1 MLIKKINIKDTPFS
15 SELVRDYIESEKLNS
30 FFSYKNQLDNYK
42 KIIKK
47 RSSFPLKKRDLL
59 YNVLN
64 SQYNGISDIGSVLDS
79 IEKLKNKNT
88 FTVTTGHQLC
98 LNTGPLYFIY
108 KILHTIKLCVE
119 LSKTYKEFNF
129 IPVFWMASE
138 DHDFEEIKSFET
150 YSNKYQI
157 ASNDDD
163 SCTGKIKPL
172 HVTKILEEINKNF
185 DGKPFKNDIY
195 DLFASSYS
203 KNLSLAESTRKI
215 VHTLFK
221 DYGLVIIDADDKQF
235 KKSFKNYFID
245 EAENFSTNS
254 FVSETIKKLTKLYR
268 NKIKIQVNP
277 RDLNLFLIKHKKRYR
292 LKFSNGKYHLVGSN
306 ISYKKDEII
315 NKIKNNSEELSPNV
329 ILRPLYQEYLLPN
342 LSYVGGNAEISYW
355 LQLKSLFNY
364 HKISFPILVVR
375 NSFIL
380 LNRREVESI
389 KKYNMDITDFLDSR
403 DSFLRKIVKNNI
415 ENDISLENEKNIIK
429 NLNEDLIKKIAD
441 IDANLK
447 TSIKSIEAKQI
458 SLMNLLE
465 KKIIKSQKV
474 KVKNIINTL
483 EKIYNKIYPDGLF
496 QERKINFS
504 EFYSYKGKELIDII
518 YQSTSPF
525 DNSINIVE
533 I

>member
-15 SELVRDYIESEKLNS
+15 SGLVRDYIESEKLNS

-42 KIIKK
+42 NIIKK
-47 RSSFPLKKRDLL
+47 RSSFSLKKRDLL

-157 ASNDDD
+157 ASSDDG

-172 HVTKILEEINKNF
+172 YVTKILDEINKNF

-221 DYGLVIIDADDKQF
+221 DYGLVIIDADDKEL
-235 KKSFKNYFID
+235 KKSFK
-245 EAENFSTNS
+245 
-254 FVSETIKKLTKLYR
+254 KKHQ
-268 NKIKIQVNP
+268 I
-277 RDLNLFLIKHKKRYR
+277 LF
-292 LKFSNGKYHLVGSN
+292 
-306 ISYKKDEII
+306 
-315 NKIKNNSEELSPNV
+315 
-329 ILRPLYQEYLLPN
+329 
-342 LSYVGGNAEISYW
+342 
-355 LQLKSLFNY
+355 KSLNCKDY
-364 HKISFPILVVR
+364 YKI
-375 NSFIL
+375 
-380 LNRREVESI
+380 
-389 KKYNMDITDFLDSR
+389 
-403 DSFLRKIVKNNI
+403 
-415 ENDISLENEKNIIK
+415 
-429 NLNEDLIKKIAD
+429 
-441 IDANLK
+441 
-447 TSIKSIEAKQI
+447 
-458 SLMNLLE
+458 
-465 KKIIKSQKV
+465 
-474 KVKNIINTL
+474 
-483 EKIYNKIYPDGLF
+483 
-496 QERKINFS
+496 
-504 EFYSYKGKELIDII
+504 
-518 YQSTSPF
+518 
-525 DNSINIVE
+525 
-533 I
+533 

>member
-42 KIIKK
+42 NIIKK

-64 SQYNGISDIGSVLDS
+64 SQYNGISDIGSVLES

-119 LSKTYKEFNF
+119 LSKTHKEFNF

-138 DHDFEEIKSFET
+138 DHDFQEIKSFET

-157 ASNDDD
+157 ACSDSG

-172 HVTKILEEINKNF
+172 YITKILEEINNNF

-221 DYGLVIIDADDKQF
+221 DYGLVIIDADDKEF
-235 KKSFKNYFID
+235 KKSFKKYFID
-245 EAENFSTNS
+245 EVENFSTYS
-254 FVSETIKKLTKLYR
+254 FVSKTNKKLTKLYR

-277 RDLNLFLIKHKKRYR
+277 RDLNLFFINNKKRYR
-292 LKFSNGKYHLVGSN
+292 LTFSNGKYHLVGRNMSFE
-306 ISYKKDEII
+306 KCEII

-329 ILRPLYQEYLLPN
+329 LFRPLYQEFLLPN

-355 LQLKSLFNY
+355 LQLKSLFKY

-380 LNRREVESI
+380 LNKRELESI
-389 KKYNMDITDFLDSR
+389 KKYNIDIADFLDSR
-403 DSFLRKIVKNNI
+403 ESFIQKIVKNNI
-415 ENDISLENEKNIIK
+415 ENDISLVNEKNIIK
-429 NLNEDLIKKIAD
+429 NINKDLIKKIAN
-441 IDANLK
+441 IDTNLK

-465 KKIIKSQKV
+465 KKIIKSQKG
-474 KVKNIINTL
+474 KVKGIINTL
-483 EKIYNKIYPDGLF
+483 EKIYNKIYPYGLF